1 MPNGLGVGVIPFK
14 MLNVR
19 SRSWLLIMPAI
30 LAVFGCAKNQPIVA
44 QAKPAVTIDV
54 TPADSASLVAKSSNP
69 GELSADMVDK
79 IKSNTV
85 FITDL
90 EDGEPTDTGTGFR
103 CENPRWIVTG
113 RHVVTGTDDDVDACR
128 VTVGIG
134 TKDERT
140 FRIEPDQ
147 IHVVEG
153 ITKDQE
159 DYGTKDVAVIELPED
174 LKGSPLKLAT
184 SESLHETQTVWSC
197 GFPDGDNVRT
207 ADKEDLPSPSF
218 HVLRVERLDRKDGDV
233 MVMQL
238 AGSPTHGD
246 SGEPVVNSD
255 GDVVGVIEA
264 LEREDATILYAVPT
278 SPLLDLIAAVKSG
291 KQMVVHNEDKKDSEA
306 DTSQDD
312 SASTSP
318 PASSDDQAVQT
329 LFDTMA
335 STRITATD
343 LEGLDAKELTI
354 LRNVPY
360 ARRGLIFGRTDLAIA
375 FGVQP
380 WYHPSTTDSQAVF
393 NEMTDVEK
401 YNVAFIRSF
410 QQQNNLTW

>member
-1 MPNGLGVGVIPFK
+1 M
-14 MLNVR
+14 R
-19 SRSWLLIMPAI
+19 SRSWLLIVPAT
-30 LAVFGCAKNQPIVA
+30 LAVLGCAKNQPIVA

-54 TPADSASLVAKSSNP
+54 TPAVDLPKPTSP
-69 GELSADMVDK
+69 GELSADTVAK

-113 RHVVTGTDDDVDACR
+113 RHVVTGTDDDVDACK

-134 TKDERT
+134 TKDERS

-159 DYGTKDVAVIELPED
+159 DYGTRDIAIIELPAD
-174 LKGSPLKLAT
+174 LKGSPLKLAA

-246 SGEPVVNSD
+246 SGEPVVNND

-278 SPLLDLIAAVKSG
+278 SPLQDLIAAVKTG
-291 KQMVVHNEDKKDSEA
+291 KQMIAHNEDSRDPLPNTPHE
-306 DTSQDD
+306 DPGN
-312 SASTSP
+312 TSP
-318 PASSDDQAVQT
+318 PASSDDQAAQN
-329 LFDTMA
+329 LFETMA
-335 STRITATD
+335 ATRLTAED
-343 LEGLDAKELTI
+343 LNGLSAKELTI

-360 ARRGLIFGRTDLAIA
+360 ARRGLIFGRTDLSIA
-375 FGVQP
+375 FGLQS
-380 WYHPSTTDSQAVF
+380 WYHPSTTDSEAVF
-393 NEMTDVEK
+393 NDMTDLEK
-401 YNVAFIRSF
+401 YNVAFIRTY
-410 QQQNNLTW
+410 QQQNSLTW

>member
-1 MPNGLGVGVIPFK
+1 LA
-14 MLNVR
+14 
-19 SRSWLLIMPAI
+19 PAS
-30 LAVFGCAKNQPIVA
+30 LAVFGCSKNGPIVA
-44 QAKPAVTIDV
+44 QAKPAVSIEV
-54 TPADSASLVAKSSNP
+54 TPAVDPPKPANP
-69 GELSADMVDK
+69 GELSADTVAK
-79 IKSNTV
+79 IKSDTA

-90 EDGEPTDTGTGFR
+90 ENGEPTDTGTGFR

-128 VTVGIG
+128 ITIGIG
-134 TKDERT
+134 TKDERS

-153 ITKDQE
+153 ITKDQK
-159 DYGTKDVAVIELPED
+159 DYGTRDVAIIELPED
-174 LKGSPLKLAT
+174 IKGSPLKLAS

-197 GFPDGDNVRT
+197 GFPDGDSVRT

-218 HVLRVERLDRKDGDV
+218 HVLRVERLDKKDGDV

-246 SGEPVVNSD
+246 SGEPVVD
-255 GDVVGVIEA
+255 GDGVVVGVIEA

-278 SPLLDLIAAVKSG
+278 SPLQDLIAAVKSG
-291 KQMVVHNEDKKDSEA
+291 KQMVARKEDPSDPLPDPPHE
-306 DTSQDD
+306 DPGN
-312 SASTSP
+312 TSP

-335 STRITATD
+335 STRITADD
-343 LEGLDAKELTI
+343 LDSLNAKELTI

-375 FGVQP
+375 FGLQP
-380 WYHPSTTDSQAVF
+380 WYHPSTTDSRAVF
-393 NEMTDVEK
+393 SEMTDIEK
-401 YNVAFIRSF
+401 YNVSFIRTY
-410 QQQNNLTW
+410 QLQNNLTW

>member
-1 MPNGLGVGVIPFK
+1 

-19 SRSWLLIMPAI
+19 SRSWLLTVPAL
-30 LAVFGCAKNQPIVA
+30 LALFGCSKDQPMVA
-44 QAKPAVTIDV
+44 QAKPMVSIEV
-54 TPADSASLVAKSSNP
+54 KPAASLIAKPTNP
-69 GELSADMVDK
+69 GELSADTVDK
-79 IKSNTV
+79 IKANTV

-128 VTVGIG
+128 ITVGIG

-140 FRIEPDQ
+140 FRIEPDK

-153 ITKDQE
+153 ITKDQA
-159 DYGTKDVAVIELPED
+159 DYGTRDVAVIELPED
-174 LKGSPLKLAT
+174 LKGAPLQLAS

-197 GFPDGDNVRT
+197 GFPDGDSVRT
-207 ADKEDLPSPSF
+207 VDKEVLPSPSF

-246 SGEPVVNSD
+246 SGEPVVNGD

-291 KQMVVHNEDKKDSEA
+291 KQMVVHNEDPKDSLP
-306 DTSQDD
+306 DTPHEDPN
-312 SASTSP
+312 ATSP

-335 STRITATD
+335 STRLTTD
-343 LEGLDAKELTI
+343 DLKGLSAKELTV

-360 ARRGLIFGRTDLAIA
+360 ARRGLIFGRTDLSIA
-375 FGVQP
+375 FGLQT
-380 WYHPSTTDSQAVF
+380 WYHPSTTDRQAVF
-393 NEMTDVEK
+393 NDMTDMEK
-401 YNVAFIRSF
+401 YNVAFIRTY
-410 QQQNNLTW
+410 QQQNSLTW